1 MSDHLQIAVRSRKLG
16 LLIRDARLAARKKVA
31 DCAAAIHV
39 TPGIFRAYEEGTRAP
54 SLPEVEVLAYYFQ
67 LPLQHFWTSDVL
79 SDDPARTATIPLGA
93 LIDLRQ
99 RILGVLLEQKRQEA
113 SLSLRALSEQTG
125 ISQGRLR
132 SYEDA
137 GRPIP
142 LPELEALAQALGA
155 RLEDFFDQAGPIGE
169 WLNQQRAVQN
179 FLKLPPELQ
188 DFACQPVNR
197 PYLDLARNL
206 STMSTEKLRSV
217 AEGLL
222 DITL

>member
-1 MSDHLQIAVRSRKLG
+1 
-16 LLIRDARLAARKKVA
+16 
-31 DCAAAIHV
+31 
-39 TPGIFRAYEEGTRAP
+39 
-54 SLPEVEVLAYYFQ
+54 VEALSYYFQ

-79 SDDPARTATIPLGA
+79 SDDPARTTTIPLGA
-93 LIDLRQ
+93 LVDLRQ

-125 ISQGRLR
+125 ISPGRLR
-132 SYEDA
+132 SYED
-137 GRPIP
+137 GEKPIP

-155 RLEDFFDQAGPIGE
+155 RLEDFYDQAGPIGK
-169 WLNQQRAVQN
+169 WLNQQRAIQD

-188 DFACQPVNR
+188 DFACRPVNR
-197 PYLDLARNL
+197 PYLDLARTL

-222 DITL
+222 EITL

>member
-1 MSDHLQIAVRSRKLG
+1 MSAQQQIAIRSRKLG
-16 LLIRDARLAARKKVA
+16 LLIRDARLAAHKNVA

-39 TPGIFRAYEEGTRAP
+39 TPGIFRSYEEGTRAP
-54 SLPEVEVLAYYFQ
+54 SLPEVEALAYYFQ

-79 SDDPARTATIPLGA
+79 SDDPARTATIPLAA
-93 LIDLRQ
+93 LVDLRQ
-99 RILGVLLEQKRQEA
+99 RMLGVLLQQKRQQA
-113 SLSLRALSEQTG
+113 SLSPRALAEQTG
-125 ISQGRLR
+125 ISLSRLR
-132 SYEDA
+132 SYEDGA
-137 GRPIP
+137 KPIP
-142 LPELEALAQALGA
+142 LPELEALAQALGV
-155 RLEDFFDQAGPIGE
+155 RLEDFFDQAGPIGQ
-169 WLNQQRAVQN
+169 WLNKQRAIQE

-206 STMSTEKLRSV
+206 SSMSTEKLRSV